1 MASNSF
7 FFSRFLV
14 VPIRFVLLIW
24 MVFFF
29 EVTFN
34 VRLSFL
40 GIYPR
45 DTFGLVGILFAPL
58 LHGNILHLVSN
69 TFPLLFLST
78 ALFVFYE
85 KISAKVF
92 FHCYFYT
99 GLLVWIFARP
109 ALHIG
114 ASGLIY
120 GLAFFFIF
128 LGLFRKDFKSILLA
142 TVVVLLYGGIF
153 YGLLPNQPN
162 VSWESHLLGG
172 IVGLLT
178 AWYYK
183 DVRRL

>member
-7 FFSRFLV
+7 FFSRSFV
-14 VPIRFVLLIW
+14 VPVRFTLLIW

-29 EVTFN
+29 EDAFN
-34 VRLSFL
+34 VSLSFL

-78 ALFVFYE
+78 ALFMFYE
-85 KISAKVF
+85 KIAAKVF

-99 GLLVWIFARP
+99 GMLVWLFARP
-109 ALHIG
+109 AIHIG

-128 LGLFRKDFKSILLA
+128 LGMFRKDFKSILLS

-172 IVGLLT
+172 IVGMLS

-183 DVRRL
+183 DVRKI

>member
-7 FFSRFLV
+7 FFSRSFV
-14 VPIRFVLLIW
+14 VPLRFVLLIW
-24 MVFFF
+24 MIFFF

-34 VRLSFL
+34 ISLSLL
-40 GIYPR
+40 GIMPR
-45 DTFGLVGILFAPL
+45 DTFGLLGIIFAPL

-78 ALFVFYE
+78 ALFLFYE
-85 KISAKVF
+85 KIAAKVF

-99 GLLVWIFARP
+99 GVLVWLLARP
-109 ALHIG
+109 AIHIG

-128 LGLFRKDFKSILLA
+128 FGMFRKDFKSIVLA

-153 YGLLPNQPN
+153 YGLLPNQAN

-172 IVGLLT
+172 IVGIMS

-183 DVRRL
+183 DVKRI